1 MSPPSTVINVQLE
14 TAVRFSPSVERPD
27 ADEAK
32 TTQALI
38 ATLRYISEKTF
49 TDGGHAIR
57 SVQAKTHGILQGYL
71 EVDTGLPDDLAQGL
85 FAKPSRYPV
94 VMRFSTI
101 PGDILDDSVSTP
113 RGLAIKVIG
122 VEGER
127 LEGSEGDV
135 TQDFVL
141 NNGPAFSAPNPKK
154 FLSRLRLLARTTNKA
169 QRLKKI
175 LSAVM
180 RQVQKAI
187 VVIAGHP
194 NSTVATLGGQP
205 ETHIL
210 GDTFYSQAPM
220 RFGDFIAK
228 ISVAPNS
235 PELKALAQAS
245 LNVNGVPNGLREA
258 VVEFFGRNGGVWE
271 VRAQLCTDL
280 EHMPIEDAAVVW
292 PEEVSPYRRIARI
305 TVKPQLAWSEARSSA
320 VDDGMSFAPWH
331 GLAAHRPLGGIMR
344 VRKAVYE
351 EAKKFRAERNGRVI
365 QEPHEMVPLGTDHER
380 PPAPRDRQPYHEGG
394 REVDPIVREDARS
407 NLFGPA
413 RMLSV
418 FSSAIWKA

>member
-1 MSPPSTVINVQLE
+1 MSIASTIKDIRLE
-14 TAVRFSPSVERPD
+14 APVRFSPSVEMPD
-27 ADEAK
+27 ADEAG

-38 ATLRYISEKTF
+38 ATMRYINEKTF
-49 TDGGHAIR
+49 ADGGHAIR
-57 SVQAKTHGILQGYL
+57 SVHAKTHGILQGYL
-71 EVDTGLPDDLAQGL
+71 EVDTGLPDELAQGL
-85 FAKPSRYPV
+85 FAKPGRYPV

-141 NNGPAFSAPNPKK
+141 INGPAFGAPNPKK
-154 FLSRLRLLARTTNKA
+154 FLSIMRLLARTTDKA

-187 VVIAGHP
+187 VVVLERP
-194 NSTVATLGGQP
+194 STTVATLGGQP

-210 GDTFYSQAPM
+210 GETFYSQAPL

-228 ISVAPNS
+228 IAVAPKS
-235 PELKALAQAS
+235 PELKVLTQAP
-245 LNVNGVPNGLREA
+245 LNVNGVPDGLREA
-258 VVEFFGRNGGVWE
+258 VMMFFGKNGGVWD

-280 EHMPIEDAAVVW
+280 EHMPIENAAVVW
-292 PEEVSPYRRIARI
+292 SEAISPYRRIARI

-320 VDDGMSFAPWH
+320 VDDGMSFTPWH

-351 EAKKFRAERNGRVI
+351 EAKKFRAQGNGRVI
-365 QEPHEMVPLGTDHER
+365 QEPREM
-380 PPAPRDRQPYHEGG
+380 APFRD
-394 REVDPIVREDARS
+394 
-407 NLFGPA
+407 
-413 RMLSV
+413 
-418 FSSAIWKA
+418 

>member
-1 MSPPSTVINVQLE
+1 MNLPSTIEGIRLE
-14 TAVRFSPSVERPD
+14 APVRFSPSVEMPD
-27 ADEAK
+27 ADEAE
-32 TTQALI
+32 TTRALI
-38 ATLRYISEKTF
+38 ATIRYINEKTF
-49 TDGGHAIR
+49 ADGGHATR
-57 SVQAKTHGILQGYL
+57 SVHAKTHGILQGYL
-71 EVDTGLPDDLAQGL
+71 EVDTGLPDELAQGL
-85 FAKPSRYPV
+85 FAKPGRYPV

-135 TQDFVL
+135 TQDFL
-141 NNGPAFSAPNPKK
+141 LINGPAFGASDPKT
-154 FLSRLRLLARTTNKA
+154 FLSVVRVLAPTTNRA

-187 VVIAGHP
+187 VLVAGHP
-194 NSTVATLGGQP
+194 NTTVATLGGQP

-210 GDTFYSQAPM
+210 GETFYSQAPL

-228 ISVAPNS
+228 IAVAPES
-235 PELKALAQAS
+235 SELKALAQAPLS
-245 LNVNGVPNGLREA
+245 VNGVPDGLREA
-258 VVEFFGRNGGVWE
+258 VLDFFEKNGGVWE

-280 EHMPIEDAAVVW
+280 ERMPIENAAVVW
-292 PEEVSPYRRIARI
+292 SEEVSPYQRIARI
-305 TVKPQLAWSEARSSA
+305 TVKPQLAWSEARSSV

-331 GLAAHRPLGGIMR
+331 GLAAHRPLGGVMR

-365 QEPHEMVPLGTDHER
+365 EEPHEMVPLG
-380 PPAPRDRQPYHEGG
+380 
-394 REVDPIVREDARS
+394 DP
-407 NLFGPA
+407 L
-413 RMLSV
+413 
-418 FSSAIWKA
+418 